1 MTFLFGNRLIGT
13 GEGDEVDEDANIRLS
28 GGLLEAMPVSE
39 GKSPIFSVRVCSNY
53 SSYAVHDLIGGL
65 LC

>member
-28 GGLLEAMPVSE
+28 QVLDSWRPCLSLKANALFFS
-39 GKSPIFSVRVCSNY
+39 KSVFK
-53 SSYAVHDLIGGL
+53 L
-65 LC
+65 